1 MPGLTIREKECVL
14 HVNASFNVCWLNRF
28 VFFFLNLVKLFSES
42 CRIFLLKDC
51 FHVLWFLLLFLLY
64 VRGCIMFYFLF
75 V

>member
-1 MPGLTIREKECVL
+1 MYVGLIAL
-14 HVNASFNVCWLNRF
+14 YFL
-28 VFFFLNLVKLFSES
+28 FLNLVKLFCES

-51 FHVLWFLLLFLLY
+51 FHVLWFLLLLFLY

>member
-1 MPGLTIREKECVL
+1 MYVGLIAL
-14 HVNASFNVCWLNRF
+14 YFL
-28 VFFFLNLVKLFSES
+28 FLNLVKLYCES

-75 V
+75 DYLIG

>member
-1 MPGLTIREKECVL
+1 MYVGLIAL
-14 HVNASFNVCWLNRF
+14 YFL
-28 VFFFLNLVKLFSES
+28 FLNLVKLFCES

-51 FHVLWFLLLFLLY
+51 FHVLWFLLLFVCLY